1 MSGDGCYAISLNA
14 PPRCFGT
21 PHKHGTA
28 LVRNARGMVG
38 PLGPLCTISN
48 VRVAVV
54 DVSSLSP
61 FVATHMSRKR
71 SWQSIESG

>member
-1 MSGDGCYAISLNA
+1 MSGDGGYAISLNA

-28 LVRNARGMVG
+28 LVRIGRSVVG
-38 PLGPLCTISN
+38 PIGPLCTISN

-54 DVSSLSP
+54 DASSLSP
-61 FVATHMSRKR
+61 LQPRTCR
-71 SWQSIESG
+71 